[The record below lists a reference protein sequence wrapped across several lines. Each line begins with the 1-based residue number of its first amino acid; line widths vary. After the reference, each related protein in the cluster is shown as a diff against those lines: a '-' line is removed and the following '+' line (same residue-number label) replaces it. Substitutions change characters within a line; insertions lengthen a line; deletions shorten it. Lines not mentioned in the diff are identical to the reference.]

1 MSVGEGHRAFPP
13 HCRESQEKRVFLL
26 LPSLS
31 CFLLQMLSVKD
42 IRGGAEAAILWP
54 WGRGLWMSVMLRKAV
69 GNWTDELH
77 WANLGTTYIFFNEEN
92 NIYPHSLGHCS
103 NTADDPL
110 IPSIFYT
117 CTPPMCF
124 HSQQSVSIF
133 SYQKT
138 TLRLLEATLPVSVES
153 QKSLGIYTLPPTQR
167 CPLTND
173 RWVWRYWSS
182 SFLASICIAL
192 RRDLYYPHKSSA
204 RWHRSSLLWDLAW
217 YHTCPLSPTSLLPY
231 YYFLK
236 WSFLCWIKQKR
247 YFPLSS
253 WVIISP
259 QLTAGIENSRSK
271 DGQMCYEHP
280 GRADRQ
286 GNFGK
291 LLPSFAG

>member
-138 TLRLLEATLPVSVES
+138 TLRLLEPTLPVSVES

-231 YYFLK
+231 YWFVLEILPNTTFSYNSSSQTLLLESHHWSIFCTCNLK
-236 WSFLCWIKQKR
+236 HPNR
-247 YFPLSS
+247 YNPAR
-253 WVIISP
+253 W
-259 QLTAGIENSRSK
+259 RSHSK
-271 DGQMCYEHP
+271 
-280 GRADRQ
+280 
-286 GNFGK
+286 
-291 LLPSFAG
+291 FAQR